1 MAAGNWFPAWEPE
14 GQRPSLP
21 PFDFSAREI
30 SRIAFLMRE
39 ITPSRLA
46 GLVLLLG
53 GLAWFWAGQGWRMGA
68 LWLLGA
74 ALGLTLFHASFGF
87 AGAFR
92 RLLAERRGAGLRAQ
106 LIMLGLAVCLFLP
119 ALEAGAILGQPL
131 RGFVFPVGLGLML
144 GAFLFGIGMQLG
156 GGCASGTLY
165 TAAGGQGARMWI
177 TLLAFIIGA
186 TFAAWDGERW
196 TDWPA
201 LPALSLQRSLGAG
214 PAILLSL
221 AVLALAWALSRRIEI
236 ARHGSAERLAWRGG
250 DWLTGP
256 WPMVWGA
263 IALAALNFATLWLA
277 GRPWAIT
284 AVFPLWGSLALD
296 RLGWGDPAF
305 WAYWEDPT
313 RTEALLRPLLADRMT
328 VMNLGLML
336 GAFLAAALA
345 QRLASP
351 LWPAPG
357 AALASLIGGLLLGYG
372 AVLAAGCNVS
382 AFFGGIASG
391 SLHGWVWIVPALL
404 GNAVGL
410 RLRPLFG
417 MSSPTVGA

>member
-1 MAAGNWFPAWEPE
+1 
-14 GQRPSLP
+14 
-21 PFDFSAREI
+21 
-30 SRIAFLMRE
+30 MRE

-46 GLVLLLG
+46 GLSLLLG
-53 GLAWFWAGQGWRMGA
+53 GLAWFGAEQGWRMAA
-68 LWLLGA
+68 LWALGA

-92 RLLAERRGAGLRAQ
+92 RLLAEGRGAGLRAQ

-119 ALEAGAILGQPL
+119 ALEAGAILGQPV
-131 RGFVFPVGLGLML
+131 RGFVFPVGLALLL
-144 GAFLFGIGMQLG
+144 GAFLFGVGMQLG

-177 TLLAFIIGA
+177 TLLAFILGA
-186 TFAAWDGERW
+186 TFAAWDAERW
-196 TDWPA
+196 MDWPA
-201 LPALSLQRSLGAG
+201 LPALSFQREWGAG
-214 PAILLSL
+214 PAILASL
-221 AVLALAWALSRRIEI
+221 GVLALVWAASRAIEI
-236 ARHGSAERLAWRGG
+236 RRHGAAEALAWRGG
-250 DWLTGP
+250 SWLMGP

-263 IALAALNFATLWLA
+263 IALALLNFATLWLA

-284 AVFPLWGSLALD
+284 AAFPLWGSLALE
-296 RLGWGDPAF
+296 RLGWEDPAF
-305 WAYWEDPT
+305 WPYWEDPT
-313 RTEALLRPLLADRMT
+313 RTEALLRPLLSDRMT

-345 QRLASP
+345 QRLAAP
-351 LWPAPG
+351 RWPAPG

-372 AVLAAGCNVS
+372 AVLAMGCNVS

-391 SLHGWVWIVPALL
+391 SLHGWVWILPALL

-410 RLRPLFG
+410 WLRRFFG
-417 MSSPTVGA
+417 LGAPSP